1 MRNLLE
7 IQKQLL
13 PDLMETLKRRY
24 TILHQILLSDIIGR
38 RTLAASLDMTER
50 VLRAETDLLKSQGLI
65 EIESVGMRIS
75 DAGRKL
81 LDLLEPVAKSL
92 FGLDDL
98 EEKIRSTYGLKKVVV
113 VPGDCE
119 ASPFTKREL
128 GRAGARALLSVL
140 RTDDTIAVTGGSTLS
155 ELAEQMTA
163 PMSLSYRD
171 ALIVPARG
179 GLGESVEFQANT
191 IASTMA
197 KRIGAHYRLLHVPDL
212 LSEDAYQSLAHE
224 PNISEIVQII
234 RRSRIIVHGI
244 GDAVEMT
251 RRRRLDDET
260 VSKIKSAGAVAESFG
275 HYFNEQGKV
284 VHSMLTMGLRLED
297 IIRTEIVIGIAGGK
311 RKAKA
316 IHAVLRFGQENI
328 LVIDEAA
335 AAEIVREIDEY
346 NAASEQIPHY
356 GEH

>member
-24 TILHQILLSDIIGR
+24 TILHQIMLSDIIGR
-38 RTLAASLDMTER
+38 RTLAASLNMTER

-75 DAGRKL
+75 DAGRRT
-81 LDLLEPVAKSL
+81 LDLLEPIAKSL

-98 EEKIRSTYGLKKVVV
+98 EEKIRSTYGLSKVII

-119 ASPFTKREL
+119 TSPFTKREL
-128 GRAGARALLSVL
+128 GRAGAKAFLGVL
-140 RTDDTIAVTGGSTLS
+140 RGDDTIAVTGGSTLA
-155 ELAEQMTA
+155 EMAEQLTL
-163 PMSLSYRD
+163 PLSLSYKN
-171 ALIVPARG
+171 AWVVPARG
-179 GLGESVEFQANT
+179 GLGESMEIQANT

-197 KRIGAHYRLLHVPDL
+197 KRIGANYRLLHVPDL
-212 LSEDAYQSLAHE
+212 LSEDAYQSLGHDS
-224 PNISEIVQII
+224 NIGEIVQII

-244 GDAVEMT
+244 GDAMEMT
-251 RRRRLDDET
+251 RRRKLDEAT
-260 VSKIKSAGAVAESFG
+260 VSEIQSEGAVAESFG
-275 HYFNEQGKV
+275 YYFNEEGQV
-284 VHSMLTMGLRLED
+284 VHTMRTMGLRLED

-316 IHAVLRFGQENI
+316 IHAMLRFGQEDI
-328 LVIDEAA
+328 LVTDEAA
-335 AAEIVREIDEY
+335 AAEIGKEID
-346 NAASEQIPHY
+346 NQLQQVL
-356 GEH
+356 